1 MGVRAFVLC
10 MAGALLLMIAEASA
24 ESPLG
29 NSSQPIEIT
38 ADSLEVLQ
46 ERQAAVFS
54 GKVEAVQ
61 GNVTLRSDRMTVFYN
76 QQDKSASQNQI
87 SRIKVEGH
95 VQLSTPEETVRGSS
109 GVYDVDKELIQMS
122 GGVELSRGGN
132 IVQGSALEY
141 DVKSGQSRVISAA
154 GTAPDGSVT
163 KPGRV
168 KALFVPE
175 QKK

>member
-1 MGVRAFVLC
+1 MGGKAF
-10 MAGALLLMIAEASA
+10 LLWMIGSFLLVAADASA
-24 ESPLG
+24 ASPLG
-29 NSSQPIEIT
+29 DSSQPIEIT

-54 GKVEAVQ
+54 GKVEAIQ

-76 QQDKSASQNQI
+76 QKDKSASQNQI

-154 GTAPDGSVT
+154 ATAPDGSAV